1 MAEAPCDW
9 EISYSACDDLTSH
22 ETLTADQVA
31 QVEDMATEF
40 LWRWTGR
47 VYGVCE
53 ATIQPCPTVGRRLRT
68 PQITN
73 SPFDIGVVG
82 RLGPWESVYFG
93 GQRFDLGCGVCAD
106 SCGCGDTSTAIRLPG
121 HVQSITSITIEG
133 VVLDPSAYRLT
144 KDGTLFRTDGE
155 AWPRFQDRSLPPGGP
170 GTWEIELTYGIP
182 VPVGG
187 QVAAGV
193 LANEFARAF
202 CRDSKCALPVR
213 VQQVSRQG
221 VSIVM
226 DTFDDLERG
235 GTGIWMVDSW
245 VTSIMK
251 PAQTSTVLSPDLHRG
266 RTHIVR

>member
-9 EISYSACDDLTSH
+9 DISYSACDDLASH
-22 ETLTADQVA
+22 ETLTPEQVSL
-31 QVEDMATEF
+31 VENMATEF

-47 VYGVCE
+47 VFGVCV
-53 ATIQPCPTVGRRLRT
+53 ATLQPCPRSSRRLRT
-68 PQITN
+68 PQVVN

-82 RLGPWESVYFG
+82 RGGPWEPVHIG
-93 GQRFDLGCGVCAD
+93 GVPFDLACGTCAG
-106 SCGCGDTSTAIRLPG
+106 SCGCGDNPQAILLPSN
-121 HVQSITSITIEG
+121 VQSIMGITIEG
-133 VVLDPSAYRLT
+133 ALLDPSAYHLT
-144 KDGTLFRTDGE
+144 KDGTLFRTDGGS
-155 AWPRFQDRSLPPGGP
+155 WPRYQNLGAAPGSP
-170 GTWEIELTYGIP
+170 GTWEIELEYGIP

-221 VSIVM
+221 VSVIM

-245 VTSIMK
+245 VTSVTK
-251 PAQTSTVLSPDLHRG
+251 PARPSTVLSPDLPRG
-266 RTHIVR
+266 RNYSVR